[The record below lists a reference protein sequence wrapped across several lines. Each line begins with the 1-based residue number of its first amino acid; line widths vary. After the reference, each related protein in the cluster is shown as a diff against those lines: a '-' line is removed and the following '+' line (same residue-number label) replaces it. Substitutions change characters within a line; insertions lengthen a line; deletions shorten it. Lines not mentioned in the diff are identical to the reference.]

1 MRYSQGSMVPS
12 ERRCGVSRRGAKWFG
27 VMFLWSL
34 LSATSGRAAITID
47 GVTDMKVY
55 ADRVSFTVRAE
66 VGFDYTA
73 TLNGRPV
80 AVNVRTEV
88 NEPEYYEL
96 NVLKERRSTRTQES
110 RLVRFIVRA
119 SDRGSTE
126 WGLPRWTPYPMI
138 DSAAAEFTGARLV
151 IVTPAQYPT
160 GLEIPVI
167 ARVEDASGHRV
178 GVNGSVTAPGF
189 ESRPL
194 QLLRG
199 VGSVFL
205 PAAGKPSTILY
216 AGGIHSLVAPK
227 RIEIESS
234 TDWRIVSANVTSST
248 NWGENARIR
257 LAPGAVGALRIA
269 AGATLTIG
277 SGSVIAVDPD
287 VELVVDGRL
296 VVNGTLERPIV
307 FTCRDRKV
315 PWGGFV
321 FEKSTA
327 RGEFTGTIFT
337 GSGADPDWFDHN
349 PGHGSS
355 HRRNECLLYLSN
367 GASVVLTD
375 CWLTENHGQAG
386 HGEKAFLTMTRCLV
400 QKCITGGQYNGGTL
414 TLEDC
419 ALLEFPSATAPY
431 ADADNDGLYLTG
443 GVHRLTDCLI
453 GWSLDDGI
461 DAGGSGAGSVT
472 VHHCWFESSYH
483 EALAWSG
490 TQMRTAI
497 DSVALNCGQ
506 GYECGY
512 EAPDVNTVHCL
523 STANV
528 VGARF
533 GDNYDWTY
541 KGFLNVR
548 DSLLLFNKRDIWG
561 RAWDNWTVHLTQMDM
576 QDSYVT
582 IPDGNFPDN
591 HLWNPQADPNQSD
604 ELKPFLPTPADV
616 VGIGIATLTDTLDPN
631 AAAKGI
637 PVRLSTFTTKEVN
650 VDFTVSLGN
659 AQVSQGTLHF
669 IPGETVRFIPFAIP
683 PAGRVN
689 PVYIT
694 LGNPINAELTGY
706 QQITCRPTK

>member
-1 MRYSQGSMVPS
+1 
-12 ERRCGVSRRGAKWFG
+12 
-27 VMFLWSL
+27 
-34 LSATSGRAAITID
+34 
-47 GVTDMKVY
+47 
-55 ADRVSFTVRAE
+55 
-66 VGFDYTA
+66 
-73 TLNGRPV
+73 
-80 AVNVRTEV
+80 
-88 NEPEYYEL
+88 
-96 NVLKERRSTRTQES
+96 
-110 RLVRFIVRA
+110 
-119 SDRGSTE
+119 
-126 WGLPRWTPYPMI
+126 
-138 DSAAAEFTGARLV
+138 
-151 IVTPAQYPT
+151 
-160 GLEIPVI
+160 
-167 ARVEDASGHRV
+167 
-178 GVNGSVTAPGF
+178 
-189 ESRPL
+189 
-194 QLLRG
+194 
-199 VGSVFL
+199 
-205 PAAGKPSTILY
+205 
-216 AGGIHSLVAPK
+216 
-227 RIEIESS
+227 
-234 TDWRIVSANVTSST
+234 
-248 NWGENARIR
+248 
-257 LAPGAVGALRIA
+257 
-269 AGATLTIG
+269 
-277 SGSVIAVDPD
+277 
-287 VELVVDGRL
+287 
-296 VVNGTLERPIV
+296 
-307 FTCRDRKV
+307 
-315 PWGGFV
+315 
-321 FEKSTA
+321 
-327 RGEFTGTIFT
+327 
-337 GSGADPDWFDHN
+337 
-349 PGHGSS
+349 
-355 HRRNECLLYLSN
+355 
-367 GASVVLTD
+367 
-375 CWLTENHGQAG
+375 
-386 HGEKAFLTMTRCLV
+386 MTRCLV

-497 DSVALNCGQ
+497 DSFALNCGQ